1 MGKKTIRGLCLAA
14 AVIMILSST
23 AMAHASKNK
32 TKKQTAG
39 SKVDLS
45 NYILYQDFSD
55 VLEGSIPEGWIAN
68 NSNGEISSE
77 VHNNGKIEKNCLT
90 LTDIT
95 EETNGPAV
103 SIPVSGC
110 DSGYILM
117 ETRLMFEQ
125 TGSYDHTVMTI
136 AANSP
141 DGLAVEGYFQSL
153 NSTFKIRTGAG
164 DSETITNTD
173 LVVGDWYVLRYC
185 FDLNSKTVD
194 VSMTNEKTGATDVKY
209 GFNTGASSIKMFTVY
224 SEHFDGRWY
233 YDYFNIIKID
243 TDLKGYFDS
252 IGGIHKQEI
261 KKGCEATFIDG
272 PKNRVLKGKVNINLD
287 GKYMYPFDEIISQD
301 NIWYIS
307 ARSIAYMLSCEY
319 IPSDK
324 KCSIGLNDKWYEFEA
339 DSGRA
344 VVGSETKS
352 MSAKCVM
359 KGGKIYLPL
368 EDAFKLLDYGYE
380 FNSETNEAVVKTV
393 SVE

>member
-23 AMAHASKNK
+23 AMARASKNK
-32 TKKQTAG
+32 IKKQTAG
-39 SKVDLS
+39 SKVELS

-103 SIPVSGC
+103 SIPVPGC

-164 DSETITNTD
+164 DSETITNTGW
-173 LVVGDWYVLRYC
+173 VVGDWYV
-185 FDLNSKTVD
+185 
-194 VSMTNEKTGATDVKY
+194 
-209 GFNTGASSIKMFTVY
+209 
-224 SEHFDGRWY
+224 
-233 YDYFNIIKID
+233 
-243 TDLKGYFDS
+243 
-252 IGGIHKQEI
+252 
-261 KKGCEATFIDG
+261 
-272 PKNRVLKGKVNINLD
+272 
-287 GKYMYPFDEIISQD
+287 
-301 NIWYIS
+301 
-307 ARSIAYMLSCEY
+307 
-319 IPSDK
+319 
-324 KCSIGLNDKWYEFEA
+324 
-339 DSGRA
+339 
-344 VVGSETKS
+344 
-352 MSAKCVM
+352 
-359 KGGKIYLPL
+359 
-368 EDAFKLLDYGYE
+368 
-380 FNSETNEAVVKTV
+380 
-393 SVE
+393 